1 MIVLPYT
8 YKGVPIGSATRYGR
22 RQPVRP
28 NRGKAWKTVLIILIL
43 LGLIGWGVY
52 YLCKEDNES
61 ELEQEQNSEEV
72 SGFEEDME
80 NEDDGAP
87 AGTGLKTPVKIEP
100 TAVVSSGT
108 NQPEKPVIKPQPA
121 AANVVALTQT
131 ETVQKAE
138 IQTLMQSRKYEAAR
152 QKLEQ
157 VLSSLDV
164 KSGFYPEAQQLLAA
178 CSMVLYR
185 NGAFKA
191 ATEDYTV
198 KPGDTLSGIAKKYG
212 MRTKD
217 LVAASKLANPD
228 RLRLGQILKIPK
240 NTWTATISKE
250 KEKLFLYESN
260 RLIRI
265 YSLTIPENLPE
276 VSSFRVGENNQ
287 AWKIYGLGN
296 SDIQSIRTLLPVGTI
311 VKIDK

>member
-22 RQPVRP
+22 RQPARP
-28 NRGKAWKTVLIILIL
+28 NRGKTWKTVLIILIL

-52 YLCKEDNES
+52 YLCKEENES
-61 ELEQEQNSEEV
+61 EPEQKQDSEQEY
-72 SGFEEDME
+72 GFEADTE
-80 NEDDGAP
+80 NGEDGAT
-87 AGTGLKTPVKIEP
+87 AGSGLQTPVRIEQ

-108 NQPEKPVIKPQPA
+108 NQPEKPVVKTQA
-121 AANVVALTQT
+121 VVASVVSITQ
-131 ETVQKAE
+131 EEAVQKAE
-138 IQTLMQSRKYEAAR
+138 IQSLMQNRKYEAAR

-157 VLSSLDV
+157 VLSVLDV

-191 ATEDYTV
+191 AAEEYIV

-212 MRTKD
+212 MRTRD
-217 LVAASKLANPD
+217 LIAASNLDNPD
-228 RLRLGQILKIPK
+228 RLRLGQVLKIPK
-240 NTWTATISKE
+240 NSWTATISKE
-250 KEKLFLYESN
+250 KAKLFLYENN

-265 YSLTIPENLPE
+265 YSLTIPADLPD

-287 AWKIYGLGN
+287 VWKIYGLGN